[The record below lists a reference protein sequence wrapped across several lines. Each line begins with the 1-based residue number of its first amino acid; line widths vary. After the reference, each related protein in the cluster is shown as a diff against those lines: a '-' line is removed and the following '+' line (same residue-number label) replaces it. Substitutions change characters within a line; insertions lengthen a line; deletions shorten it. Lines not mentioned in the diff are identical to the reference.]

1 METATRSW
9 RVLQG
14 TPQRYFASSISVD
27 NDGFVYIT
35 GYTKGNL
42 DGQNNSGS
50 RDAFTSKYKSDGSRR
65 WTKFLGTTSSNN
77 SISIAS
83 DGSVYVTG
91 TARNDLDGQSSKGP
105 GDAFVIKSNS
115 NGTKQWTR
123 LLGTPKN
130 DNGISVNATADG
142 SVYLA
147 GHTYRDLDGNSN
159 SGQADVLLENTMV
172 ME

>member
-50 RDAFTSKYKSDGSRR
+50 RDAFNSKYKSDGSRR
-65 WTKFLGTTSSNN
+65 WTTFLGTTSSNN

-83 DGSVYVTG
+83 DGSVYATG
-91 TARNDLDGQSSKGP
+91 TVRNDLDGQSSKGP
-105 GDAFVIKSNS
+105 GDAFLSS
-115 NGTKQWTR
+115 TTLMEQ
-123 LLGTPKN
+123 
-130 DNGISVNATADG
+130 S
-142 SVYLA
+142 
-147 GHTYRDLDGNSN
+147 
-159 SGQADVLLENTMV
+159 SGQDF
-172 ME
+172 